1 MAVGWRGKGALV
13 TKGYNVTS
21 SAYCIKPLY
30 CMNRQF
36 IGFYHDGGRSPSFS
50 IACAVFAK
58 NAELTPVLA
67 QGDWWHIVPSAIL
80 TCLLP
85 DIDHPKSLLGQRLK
99 WISKPIARAFG
110 HRGFT
115 HSLLAVFALLATFYL
130 KVPDTWIIPADALQG
145 MVLGYLSHI
154 LADMLTRR
162 ASPALALPL
171 AFSSAYPRAAK
182 RQPTGAVSVHGAVRV
197 GNLDAADRT
206 REQCGALVI
215 TNDKY
220 AANAV

>member
-1 MAVGWRGKGALV
+1 MTAEGHL
-13 TKGYNVTS
+13 
-21 SAYCIKPLY
+21 L
-30 CMNRQF
+30 
-36 IGFYHDGGRSPSFS
+36 FS

-85 DIDHPKSLLGQRLK
+85 DIDHPKSFLGQRLK

-130 KVPDTWIIPADALQG
+130 KVPESWFIPADALQG

-154 LADMLTRR
+154 LADMLTP
-162 ASPALALPL
+162 AGVPPALAMSLAFPL
-171 AFSSAYPRAAK
+171 AYLVPQRATNWNVYLHGIICLVGMDAPFITRKQRGSLVIANDQYLADPVSSAY
-182 RQPTGAVSVHGAVRV
+182 
-197 GNLDAADRT
+197 
-206 REQCGALVI
+206 
-215 TNDKY
+215 
-220 AANAV
+220 

>member
-1 MAVGWRGKGALV
+1 MTAEGHL
-13 TKGYNVTS
+13 
-21 SAYCIKPLY
+21 L
-30 CMNRQF
+30 
-36 IGFYHDGGRSPSFS
+36 FS

-85 DIDHPKSLLGQRLK
+85 DIDHPKSFLGQRLK

-130 KVPDTWIIPADALQG
+130 KVPESWFIPADALQG

-154 LADMLTRR
+154 LADMLTPAGVPLLWPCRWR
-162 ASPALALPL
+162 FRLLSCSPKGQPNWNVLSAWHYLSGRYGCPFITREQRCSLVIANDQYLTDPV
-171 AFSSAYPRAAK
+171 SSAY
-182 RQPTGAVSVHGAVRV
+182 
-197 GNLDAADRT
+197 
-206 REQCGALVI
+206 
-215 TNDKY
+215 
-220 AANAV
+220 

>member
-1 MAVGWRGKGALV
+1 MTAEGHL
-13 TKGYNVTS
+13 
-21 SAYCIKPLY
+21 L
-30 CMNRQF
+30 
-36 IGFYHDGGRSPSFS
+36 FS

-85 DIDHPKSLLGQRLK
+85 DIDHPKSFLGQRLK

-130 KVPDTWIIPADALQG
+130 KVPESWFIPADALQG
-145 MVLGYLSHI
+145 MVLGYLSHTCRY
-154 LADMLTRR
+154 ADTRR
-162 ASPALALPL
+162 CSPALAMPL
-171 AFSSAYPRAAK
+171 AFPLAYPGSPKGQPTGTFYLHGIICLVGMDAPFITRKQRCSLVIANDQYLTDPVSSAY
-182 RQPTGAVSVHGAVRV
+182 
-197 GNLDAADRT
+197 
-206 REQCGALVI
+206 
-215 TNDKY
+215 
-220 AANAV
+220 

>member
-1 MAVGWRGKGALV
+1 MTAEGHL
-13 TKGYNVTS
+13 
-21 SAYCIKPLY
+21 L
-30 CMNRQF
+30 
-36 IGFYHDGGRSPSFS
+36 FS

-85 DIDHPKSLLGQRLK
+85 DIDHPKSFLGQRLK

-130 KVPDTWIIPADALQG
+130 KVPESWVIPADALQG
-145 MVLGYLSHI
+145 MVIGYLSHI
-154 LADMLTRR
+154 AADMLTPAGVPCSGPVAGAFACRFWSRR
-162 ASPALALPL
+162 KVINWSDFSAWRCLPGR
-171 AFSSAYPRAAK
+171 YGCPR
-182 RQPTGAVSVHGAVRV
+182 PCP
-197 GNLDAADRT
+197 RT
-206 REQCGALVI
+206 VQFAGHPI
-215 TNDKY
+215 
-220 AANAV
+220 

>member
-1 MAVGWRGKGALV
+1 MTAEGHL
-13 TKGYNVTS
+13 
-21 SAYCIKPLY
+21 L
-30 CMNRQF
+30 
-36 IGFYHDGGRSPSFS
+36 FS

-85 DIDHPKSLLGQRLK
+85 DIDHPKSFLGQRLK

-130 KVPDTWIIPADALQG
+130 KVPESWFIPADALQG
-145 MVLGYLSHI
+145 KIG
-154 LADMLTRR
+154 R
-162 ASPALALPL
+162 ASC
-171 AFSSAYPRAAK
+171 RE
-182 RQPTGAVSVHGAVRV
+182 RV
-197 GNLDAADRT
+197 
-206 REQCGALVI
+206 
-215 TNDKY
+215 
-220 AANAV
+220 

>member
-1 MAVGWRGKGALV
+1 MTAEGHL
-13 TKGYNVTS
+13 
-21 SAYCIKPLY
+21 L
-30 CMNRQF
+30 
-36 IGFYHDGGRSPSFS
+36 FS

-85 DIDHPKSLLGQRLK
+85 DIDHPKSFLGQRLK

-130 KVPDTWIIPADALQG
+130 KVPESWFIPADALQG

-154 LADMLTRR
+154 LADMLTPMRC
-162 ASPALALPL
+162 SPALAMSLAFPL
-171 AFSSAYPRAAK
+171 AYLVPQRATNWNVFICMALF
-182 RQPTGAVSVHGAVRV
+182 VWSVWMPHSLPENSAVRWSSQMINTLQIQFHRLIKHQV
-197 GNLDAADRT
+197 
-206 REQCGALVI
+206 E
-215 TNDKY
+215 Y
-220 AANAV
+220 

>member
-1 MAVGWRGKGALV
+1 MTAEGHL
-13 TKGYNVTS
+13 
-21 SAYCIKPLY
+21 L
-30 CMNRQF
+30 
-36 IGFYHDGGRSPSFS
+36 FS

-85 DIDHPKSLLGQRLK
+85 DIDHPKSFLGQRLK

-130 KVPDTWIIPADALQG
+130 KVPEGWFIPADALQG

-154 LADMLTRR
+154 LADMLTPAGVPLLWPCRWFPKR
-162 ASPALALPL
+162 ATNWNVL
-171 AFSSAYPRAAK
+171 SAWHYLSGRYGCPIHYPRTALF
-182 RQPTGAVSVHGAVRV
+182 V
-197 GNLDAADRT
+197 GHR
-206 REQCGALVI
+206 
-215 TNDKY
+215 K
-220 AANAV
+220 

>member
-1 MAVGWRGKGALV
+1 MTAEGHL
-13 TKGYNVTS
+13 
-21 SAYCIKPLY
+21 L
-30 CMNRQF
+30 
-36 IGFYHDGGRSPSFS
+36 FS

-154 LADMLTRR
+154 LADMLT
-162 ASPALALPL
+162 PAGVPLQLERFLCMALFAWAIWMPQTVQEN
-171 AFSSAYPRAAK
+171 S
-182 RQPTGAVSVHGAVRV
+182 AVRWSSQMI
-197 GNLDAADRT
+197 NTLQMQFNRF
-206 REQCGALVI
+206 I
-215 TNDKY
+215 THQID
-220 AANAV
+220 

>member
-1 MAVGWRGKGALV
+1 
-13 TKGYNVTS
+13 
-21 SAYCIKPLY
+21 
-30 CMNRQF
+30 MNRQF
-36 IGFYHDGGRSPSFS
+36 IGFYHDAEGHLLFS

-115 HSLLAVFALLATFYL
+115 HSLLAVFALLTTFL
-130 KVPDTWIIPADALQG
+130 PE
-145 MVLGYLSHI
+145 
-154 LADMLTRR
+154 
-162 ASPALALPL
+162 SPGHLDN
-171 AFSSAYPRAAK
+171 
-182 RQPTGAVSVHGAVRV
+182 TG
-197 GNLDAADRT
+197 
-206 REQCGALVI
+206 
-215 TNDKY
+215 
-220 AANAV
+220 